1 MAEPLH
7 EFKAEFFK
15 ALAHP
20 TRIRILGRL
29 REGEGTVGELQRAL
43 GLDQSVVSQQLAVLR
58 RQGIVAAEKQGATV
72 RYRVRDEGLFQLLD
86 VARQMF
92 DRRLTMTQ
100 ALLRQLRAE
109 HRGKAGRA
117 DAARSRRPGRAKT
130 S

>member
-20 TRIRILGRL
+20 TRIRILERL
-29 REGEGTVGELQRAL
+29 RDGEGTVGELQRAL

-58 RQGIVAAEKQGATV
+58 RQGIVEAEKQGATV
-72 RYRVRDEGLFQLLD
+72 HYRVRDEGLFQLLD

-92 DRRLTMTQ
+92 DRRLTLTQ

-109 HRGKAGRA
+109 DRGKAGRA
-117 DAARSRRPGRAKT
+117 DAARGRRPGRR
-130 S
+130 

>member
-20 TRIRILGRL
+20 TRIRILERL
-29 REGEGTVGELQRAL
+29 RDGEGTVGELQRAL

-58 RQGIVAAEKQGATV
+58 RQGIVEAEKQGATV

-86 VARQMF
+86 AARQMF
-92 DRRLTMTQ
+92 DRRLTLTQ

-109 HRGKAGRA
+109 ARGNAGRA
-117 DAARSRRPGRAKT
+117 DAARARRPARH
-130 S
+130 